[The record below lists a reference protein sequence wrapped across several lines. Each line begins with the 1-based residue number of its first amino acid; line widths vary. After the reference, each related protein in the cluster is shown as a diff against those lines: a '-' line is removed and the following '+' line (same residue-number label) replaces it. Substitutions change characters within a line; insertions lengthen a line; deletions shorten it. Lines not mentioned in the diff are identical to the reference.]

1 MKRTLLLVR
10 HAKSSWDEVALSDR
24 ERPLSARGKRDA
36 PMMGERLA
44 RGGVKPDLILSSP
57 ACRALSTARLIAV
70 ALDYHAGDILVD
82 DRLYAC
88 DAKTLLGVI
97 AELGDEPKQVML
109 VGHNPEFTELAHRL
123 ARKITRMP
131 TCAVAQFTFDGG
143 LWSAIAGLKPMSA
156 SLDYP
161 KKK

>member
-24 ERPLSARGKRDA
+24 DRPLSERGKHDA

-44 RGGVKPDLILSSP
+44 RDGVKPDLILSSP
-57 ACRALSTARLIAV
+57 ARRALSTARLIAV
-70 ALDYHAGDILVD
+70 ALDYQVGYILVD

-97 AELGDEPKQVML
+97 AELGDDLKRVMI
-109 VGHNPEFTELAHRL
+109 VGHNPELTELTHQL
-123 ARKITRMP
+123 AREITRMP
-131 TCAVAQFTFDGG
+131 TCAVAQFTFDGVP
-143 LWSAIAGLKPMSA
+143 WSAIAGLKPVST